1 MVIGMDINSVLETV
15 DEFYEKNQGAEAEK
29 LLLRSAEQAAKEQDN
44 GSLLQ
49 LLNELLGYY
58 RETGQ
63 KEASFQIAEK
73 AVSLALKMGL
83 DNSIPYATTLL
94 NVANAYRAGGE
105 TEKSLECYLKVQ
117 EIYESLLE
125 PENMLVAGL
134 QNNMSLLYQEMGNFK
149 TACACLEKALAI
161 VEKKDAEFEIAVT
174 CANLAGTCMQLDR
187 KEEAYRYA
195 LRSIDEFEK
204 MNVQDA
210 HYSAAL
216 SALGT
221 YYYEKKEYEAAMA
234 VFKKAMGIV
243 EASLGKNEHYRR
255 LLENVQACEA
265 ALEKQ
270 EAEGAKANY
279 TGAKCAE
286 TKCSG
291 EKGIVSG
298 RLLCRAYYEEQVRPM
313 LEKQFSGYLDKIA
326 VGLVGEGSDCFGFDD
341 RYSMDHDWGADVC
354 LWLTEE
360 TWNAVG
366 EALEQAYEQLPKE
379 QFLREKLGDCADS
392 GQIKSMLKNT
402 DFGQKRRGVMKISD
416 FYRRLL
422 QADCYEEID
431 WRNLSDASLAA
442 AVNGEVYRDDEGVFS
457 AFREK
462 LLQGYPEEIRYLK
475 LAEAAAG
482 FAQSA
487 QYNYGRMKKRGDLLT
502 AHMMLSE
509 GMRQAMKLMHY
520 IEGKYPLHDKWLYR
534 STKEL
539 AGAETLCA
547 LLEEMD
553 KALGAGKEEAA
564 EGVVEQIASFLA
576 KQMYDRSFISD
587 TEAYLDAHTRELL
600 YKAQLTRLTDEELV
614 ENIAQLEF
622 KAFDKVQNKG
632 GRASCQNDWATFSI
646 MRKSQ
651 YLTWNRIMLMQ
662 YLYDFNREFS
672 RGHNLIEEK
681 YGRMMESTAPQ
692 EYEEIKERFPVL
704 SEEKKQI
711 IEQIVALQVAWMEA
725 FAEEYPHLADNARS
739 VHTYEDNL
747 YNTSYETY
755 LRGEL
760 GTYSDKMLELYGRY
774 VVNYAVENR
783 NPAYDI
789 MTNSAKL
796 YGYRDLAAAEA
807 FLKL

>member
-1 MVIGMDINSVLETV
+1 MDINAVLEQV
-15 DEFYEKNQGAEAEK
+15 DKFYESNQGAEAEK
-29 LLLRSAEQAAKEQDN
+29 LLLESAAGAAKEQDD

-63 KEASFQIAEK
+63 KEASFQIADK
-73 AVSLALKMGL
+73 AVSLALDMGL
-83 DNSIPYATTLL
+83 ENSLPYATTLL
-94 NVANAYRAGGE
+94 NVANAYRAGGAAD
-105 TEKSLECYLKVQ
+105 KSLECYLKVQ
-117 EIYESLLE
+117 EIYEKLLA
-125 PENMLVAGL
+125 PDNMLMAGL
-134 QNNMSLLYQEMGNFK
+134 QNNMSLLYQEMGNFE
-149 TACACLEKALAI
+149 TACECLEKALAI
-161 VEKKDAEFEIAVT
+161 AEKKDAEFETAVT
-174 CANLAGTCMQLDR
+174 CANLAGTCMQIGRRED
-187 KEEAYRYA
+187 AYQYA
-195 LRSIDEFEK
+195 VRSIGEFER

-221 YYYEKKEYEAAMA
+221 YYYEKKEYESAMT
-234 VFKKAMGIV
+234 VFEKAMGIV
-243 EASLGKNEHYRR
+243 EASLGQNEHYRR
-255 LLENVQACEA
+255 LRENVRACRA
-265 ALEKQ
+265 AMGSILP
-270 EAEGAKANY
+270 
-279 TGAKCAE
+279 
-286 TKCSG
+286 
-291 EKGIVSG
+291 G
-298 RLLCRAYYEEQVRPM
+298 RVLCRAYYEEVVRPM
-313 LEKQFSGYLDKIA
+313 LEKQFPEYLGKIA
-326 VGLVGEGSDCFGFDD
+326 VGLAGEGSDCFGFDD
-341 RYSMDHDWGADVC
+341 QYSMDHDWGADIC

-360 TWNAVG
+360 TWDAVG
-366 EALEQAYEQLPKE
+366 EKLVQEYEQLPKE
-379 QFLREKLGDCADS
+379 QFLTEKLGNKVGA
-392 GQIKSMLKNT
+392 GQIKAMLQNT
-402 DFGQKRRGVMKISD
+402 AFGQKRRGVMKISD
-416 FYRRLL
+416 FYHRLL
-422 QADCYEEID
+422 QADCYEDID
-431 WRNLSDASLAA
+431 WRSVSDASLAA
-442 AVNGEVYRDDEGVFS
+442 AVSGEVYRDDEGVFS

-475 LAEAAAG
+475 LAESAAG

-487 QYNYGRMKKRGDLLT
+487 QYNYGRMKQRGDMLT

-539 AGAETLCA
+539 PGAETLCV
-547 LLEEMD
+547 LLETLD
-553 KALGAGKEEAA
+553 GTLKAGQGEA
-564 EGVVEQIASFLA
+564 ESIVEQIASFLA

-587 TEAYLDAHTRELL
+587 TEAYLDAHTQELL
-600 YKAQLTRLTDEELV
+600 YKAQLTELTDEELV
-614 ENIAQLEF
+614 DGIARLEF

-651 YLTWNRIMLMQ
+651 YLTWNRTMLMQ
-662 YLYDFNREFS
+662 YLYDFNRELS

-681 YGRMMESTAPQ
+681 YGRMMESTAPR

-711 IEQIVALQVAWMEA
+711 IEQIVTLQVAWMEA
-725 FAEEYPHLADNARS
+725 FAKEYPHLADNARS

-774 VVNYAVENR
+774 VVEYAVENR

-796 YGYRDLAAAEA
+796 YGYRDLAAAED
-807 FLKL
+807 FLKR